1 MSLEP
6 LGEDDLD
13 DLLPFVREYHA
24 FEGVHM
30 PDAARRAA
38 VGRLLGDPALG
49 AIWGI
54 GVDSR
59 RVGYIALTYGYSIEF
74 RGRDAFID
82 EFFIREPWR
91 RRGLGRAAL
100 DQVKA
105 RAAELGLKA
114 LHLEVARS
122 NRPAQKL
129 YRNLGFELRERFS
142 LMSLKLDGESIP
154 ESSP

>member
-24 FEGVHM
+24 FEGVYM
-30 PDAARRAA
+30 PDAARRGA
-38 VGRLLGDPALG
+38 VGRLLADPGLG
-49 AIWGI
+49 SIWAI
-54 GVDSR
+54 GVESG

-91 RRGLGRAAL
+91 RRGIGSATLARIKSRAG
-100 DQVKA
+100 
-105 RAAELGLKA
+105 ELGLKA

-122 NRPAQKL
+122 NRHARSL
-129 YRNLGFELRERFS
+129 YGSLGFELRERFS
-142 LMSLKLDGESIP
+142 LMSLKLDGESDP
-154 ESSP
+154 PDR